1 MKQPVSNFLLYAVFG
16 VFISGGY
23 WFYQQL
29 SAVSQSGQSAMPA
42 RQAAADRSRQERSLP
57 ATKGA
62 DSIHALLGF
71 DYNITTEVVNNDQ
84 VELASSVF
92 SGKLVLKRVPAQNN
106 LDTSAPEKQGAAP
119 FIWQGQILDGQLSQA
134 GKTKQFD
141 QAILFTAQY
150 QEFVFNDINFLGLD
164 AGHPANAVRY
174 LLKQVSYDLK
184 QPITIATATDIARYR
199 YLQRDNRLNR
209 ELESREILHDTQPQ
223 ALNISVEKVTEDW
236 QLILDNNALPEA
248 LNNSLTTFYQ
258 SQDGGFA
265 VKQRLTVTA
274 LDTTALEKINNG
286 QEGSYNANANSSL
299 VYQAPGLNVQADIN
313 SYEALMQALA
323 KLATLP
329 DEALA
334 KSIGKYLIEHYSADE
349 LVKLM
354 KMQENFGAENNDK
367 LASLII
373 YSIQKN
379 PEFAAEVTLV
389 DLLEHPELETINKQR
404 VIMSLGR
411 FEAVSE
417 HSLNR
422 LQQLAQ
428 TSDNVLAHT
437 AQLSI
442 GTAARYNEQQKESVS
457 DYLSGQL
464 RQSDN
469 KAVTLLAINNS
480 GLNTLNA
487 QAVNYLGDKSAA
499 VNVALIKLLAKDPA
513 YHEQLINYAI
523 VSNQAK
529 TIHALGRA
537 LAAKQLTLNP
547 AQEQQISAQ
556 IDKTQ
561 TRVVKEQLLA
571 LLADEEQSW

>member
-1 MKQPVSNFLLYAVFG
+1 
-16 VFISGGY
+16 
-23 WFYQQL
+23 
-29 SAVSQSGQSAMPA
+29 MPA
-42 RQAAADRSRQERSLP
+42 EQATAERERKKRFLP
-57 ATKGA
+57 VTKGA
-62 DSIHALLGF
+62 DSKHALRGF

-92 SGKLVLKRVPAQNN
+92 TGKLVLKRVPAQNYR
-106 LDTSAPEKQGAAP
+106 DISALEKQGNAA
-119 FIWQGQILDGQLSQA
+119 FIWQGKMLDGQLSQG
-134 GKTKQFD
+134 GKTNRFA
-141 QAILFTAQY
+141 QAILFTTQY
-150 QEFVFNDINFLGLD
+150 QGFVFNDINLLGLD
-164 AGHPANAVRY
+164 AAHPANAVRY

-184 QPITIATATDIARYR
+184 QPITIATVTDIARYR
-199 YLQRDNRLNR
+199 YAQKDNRLSR
-209 ELESREILHDTQPQ
+209 ELESREILHETHAQT
-223 ALNISVEKVTEDW
+223 LNTSVEKVSENW
-236 QLILDNNALPEA
+236 QLTLDNNALPEA
-248 LNNSLTTFYQ
+248 LTHSLATFYQ

-274 LDTTALEKINNG
+274 LDRAALEKVKFR
-286 QEGSYNANANSSL
+286 QEGSYSADANSSL
-299 VYQAPGLNVQADIN
+299 VYQAPGLNAQDDIH

-323 KLATLP
+323 KLAILP

-334 KSIGKYLIEHYSADE
+334 KSIGKYLIGHYSADE

-354 KMQENFGAENNDK
+354 KMQEHFSDKKHDK

-379 PEFAAEVTLV
+379 PEFAAEVILV

-404 VIMSLGR
+404 AIMSLGR
-411 FEAVSE
+411 FEAMSE
-417 HSLNR
+417 YGLTR

-513 YHEQLINYAI
+513 YHQQLINYAI

-537 LAAKQLTLNP
+537 LAAKQLMLSP

-556 IDKTQ
+556 INKTQ
-561 TRVVKEQLLA
+561 TRVVKDQLLA
-571 LLADEEQSW
+571 LLAHEKLAEEKQSW